1 MPFKNTNLS
10 LQKNMTIID
19 VISENI
25 KRWYIV
31 VGTVIIS
38 LIITL
43 IYTIWFV
50 TPLYKSTAKLYI
62 INKQTEQITSSDFSI
77 SSYISFDFAEIVVD
91 TPIMKQVSAEL
102 DNKYSVATLKKHV
115 SVRKPDNTRIIEI
128 TASTPN
134 ATDSKRIV
142 DSICK
147 ISEAELV
154 ELMGLDRIRII
165 SEGEVPSAP
174 FTPNLKNNIL
184 FALIISLAISEIVI
198 IINYILNNK
207 ISSSKD
213 VEKYLD
219 LSILGTI
226 PYNHGKAKSKL

>member
-1 MPFKNTNLS
+1 MPVKNTNLS

-31 VGTVIIS
+31 VCAVIIS
-38 LIITL
+38 LIITI
-43 IYTIWFV
+43 IYTLRFV

-62 INKQTEQITSSDFSI
+62 INKQTEQLTSSDFSI

-102 DNKYSVATLKKHV
+102 DNKYSVATLKNYV
-115 SVRKPDNTRIIEI
+115 SVSQPDNTRIIEI

-134 ATDSKRIV
+134 ATDSKKIV

-154 ELMGLDRIRII
+154 ELMGLDRIKII
-165 SEGEVPSAP
+165 SEGEVPSEP
-174 FTPNLKNNIL
+174 FTPNLKSNIL
-184 FALIISLAISEIVI
+184 FAIIISLAISEIVI
-198 IINYILNNK
+198 IFNYMLNNK

-219 LSILGTI
+219 LNILATI
-226 PYNHGKAKSKL
+226 PYNYGKAKSKL